1 MKMRNRFMNLVFTIL
16 LVKCPAEETKA
27 APVSG
32 WIEDILSDSK
42 NAKWNTSKL
51 ISTLKKLRSEVML
64 DGHPTFNS
72 LN

>member
-27 APVSG
+27 APTG

-51 ISTLKKLRSEVML
+51 VPILKRIQV
-64 DGHPTFNS
+64 
-72 LN
+72 